1 MVQCHKE
8 SRIARLNTP
17 VAINLVLSCEIL
29 GSGFM
34 SAVVSILAHTSI
46 KYNNLSLSGSPLAPS
61 SLDDGY
67 LFRARIVVLCCAT
80 LTLDATLDFFLL
92 LQITHPRLQFHSLH
106 FLPLGLRRPRR
117 SVAARTSQWLR
128 FSLSF
133 GFIIWLFIRDDTQ
146 SLECSFPN
154 CH

>member
-17 VAINLVLSCEIL
+17 VAINIVLSCEIS
-29 GSGFM
+29 GSELM

-46 KYNNLSLSGSPLAPS
+46 KYNHLSLSGSPLAPS
-61 SLDDGY
+61 SLDDGD
-67 LFRARIVVLCCAT
+67 LFRARIVVLYCAT

-92 LQITHPRLQFHSLH
+92 LQITHPRLQFHSPH
-106 FLPLGLRRPRR
+106 FLPRGLRRPRK
-117 SVAARTSQWLR
+117 SAAAHTSRWLR
-128 FSLSF
+128 LALSF
-133 GFIIWLFIRDDTQ
+133 GFLIWLFVRDDTQ

-154 CH
+154 GQ